1 MEKKFNYYVG
11 YFLTIIVGVLVTPLY
26 AVCIA
31 LIRSL
36 VVLIDIISDS
46 LTFMPRALFE
56 YTKAYEKNYW
66 EKELDRINKKFK
78 DN

>member
-1 MEKKFNYYVG
+1 MEKNFSYYIG
-11 YFLTIIVGVLVTPLY
+11 YVLTVIVGVLVTPLY

-46 LTFMPRALFE
+46 LSFMPRALIE
-56 YTKAYEKNYW
+56 
-66 EKELDRINKKFK
+66 
-78 DN
+78 

>member
-1 MEKKFNYYVG
+1 MEKKFNYYMG
-11 YFLTIIVGVLVTPLY
+11 YILTIIIGVLVTPLY

-36 VVLIDIISDS
+36 VVLFDIISDS

-56 YTKAYEKNYW
+56 YTKAYEKSYW
-66 EKELDRINKKFK
+66 KKEMDRINKKFK

>member
-1 MEKKFNYYVG
+1 MEKKFSYYIG
-11 YFLTIIVGVLVTPLY
+11 YVLTVIVGVLVTPLY
-26 AVCIA
+26 PVCIA

-56 YTKAYEKNYW
+56 YTKAYKKSYW
-66 EKELDRINKKFK
+66 QKEMDRINKKIK
-78 DN
+78 DD